1 MKKLTANVN
10 FIKNDFINYFHFGII
25 FVICLINLGISN
37 LLRSSDIFFVANPS
51 PIGFNFGY
59 YSTLTIIVIA
69 TWILIKFELLNKS
82 PVYSI
87 FILAGLYSNFV
98 EKLIWNNVADYLIL
112 INWNLNL
119 ADIQIFLGVIMIN
132 LDTWFKNDLIKNNI
146 KKPEIKLK

>member
-1 MKKLTANVN
+1 MKKLTTS
-10 FIKNDFINYFHFGII
+10 IDFIQKDFTNYFHFGII

-37 LLRSSDIFFVANPS
+37 LLRTSDIFFVANPN

-59 YSTLTIIVIA
+59 YSTLTIIILA
-69 TWILIKFELLNKS
+69 TWILIKFNLLNKR

-87 FILAGLYSNFV
+87 FILAGLYSNFI
-98 EKLIWNNVADYLIL
+98 EKLIWNNVADYLIF

-132 LDTWFKNDLIKNNI
+132 LDTWFKKELNSTTTA
-146 KKPEIKLK
+146 KPEIKK

>member
-1 MKKLTANVN
+1 MKKLTTTSD

-25 FVICLINLGISN
+25 LIICLINLGISN
-37 LLRSSDIFFVANPS
+37 LLRSSDIFFVANPN

-59 YSTLTIIVIA
+59 YSSLTIIILS

-87 FILAGLYSNFV
+87 FILAGLYSNFT

-132 LDTWFKNDLIKNNI
+132 LDTWFKNDVIKNI
-146 KKPEIKLK
+146 VKKTEIKLK